1 MSRDKL
7 HNVDTFGEI
16 IITSDSDWNA
26 GVHEAIEEGVK
37 CGEIPEAAALN
48 AGISRRKFRIWWE
61 VDSFRDWVKGLQL
74 KHYGDIRKKIVSEIE
89 DIEFPTHKAEKLM
102 KYLEHID
109 PNFSIKNKLEIK
121 EADKSEDADEFDKEF
136 DEVIAAA
143 EKAREG
149 AQAKEGKD
157 ESDSG

>member
-74 KHYGDIRKKIVSEIE
+74 KHYGDIRK
-89 DIEFPTHKAEKLM
+89 T
-102 KYLEHID
+102 
-109 PNFSIKNKLEIK
+109 NFSIKNKLEIK